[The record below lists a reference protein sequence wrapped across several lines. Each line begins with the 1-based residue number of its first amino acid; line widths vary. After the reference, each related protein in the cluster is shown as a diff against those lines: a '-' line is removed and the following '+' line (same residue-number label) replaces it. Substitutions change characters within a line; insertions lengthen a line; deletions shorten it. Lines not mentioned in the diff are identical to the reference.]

1 MIFTT
6 EPTVA
11 DRLRPKTRLRH
22 SDFAEYVVSILLVL
36 GATVVSEL
44 LRPFLV
50 PMNLLMVYLVAVV
63 LAALNVRLKP
73 SLMAVALS
81 GFLHNYL
88 YVPPRFGFDLQHNE
102 YLATFLG
109 LLVTG
114 IVISSLVTKAR
125 ERSEALR
132 LRESETA
139 SLYRLSRD
147 LVTATDRQAIL
158 AAVASNIEKTL
169 GMRAA
174 LFLPAGDQLELSVAS
189 VGFVPGNEE
198 QACAAHVFLS
208 GQLVEHYWP
217 FYGTFSCF
225 PMKTLTRTFGVMA
238 IRFTGDWS
246 SLIAQVHRLLEAF
259 ATQSAL
265 ALERVELAHQAE
277 LAQNMHSR
285 HKLERALLNSVSH
298 DLRTPLSTITG
309 VLSSILEEGDRL
321 SPDVSRELMENA
333 RDQADR
339 LNRFVG
345 KLLDMTRL
353 EAGAVILKKE
363 PCDVQDL
370 VGCSIGAMEQQ
381 LADRPLVV
389 TLAPDLPLVEM
400 DLSLINQVLI
410 NLLDNAVKY
419 SPAGSSIE
427 ISAWCSEGNL
437 QLRVADQGTGVP
449 PDEVERIF
457 DKFYRVPVPE
467 GVRGTGLGLSICSA
481 IVDAHNGSIH
491 AENRD
496 GSGLAVTFA
505 LPLML
510 PEQTED
516 TSHAA

>member
-1 MIFTT
+1 
-6 EPTVA
+6 
-11 DRLRPKTRLRH
+11 
-22 SDFAEYVVSILLVL
+22 
-36 GATVVSEL
+36 
-44 LRPFLV
+44 
-50 PMNLLMVYLVAVV
+50 
-63 LAALNVRLKP
+63 
-73 SLMAVALS
+73 
-81 GFLHNYL
+81 
-88 YVPPRFGFDLQHNE
+88 
-102 YLATFLG
+102 
-109 LLVTG
+109 
-114 IVISSLVTKAR
+114 
-125 ERSEALR
+125 
-132 LRESETA
+132 
-139 SLYRLSRD
+139 
-147 LVTATDRQAIL
+147 
-158 AAVASNIEKTL
+158 
-169 GMRAA
+169 
-174 LFLPAGDQLELSVAS
+174 
-189 VGFVPGNEE
+189 
-198 QACAAHVFLS
+198 
-208 GQLVEHYWP
+208 
-217 FYGTFSCF
+217 
-225 PMKTLTRTFGVMA
+225 MKTLTRTFGVMA

-309 VLSSILEEGDRL
+309 VLSSILEDGDRL

-437 QLRVADQGTGVP
+437 QLRVADQGAGVP